1 VTVIP
6 DVSGG
11 SGMTGVLGLALQV
24 GRTPAAELDLGAM
37 LSGVCAGLPAALGV
51 SGAVIVLAEPPD
63 PVSGAVFG
71 SDEASARL
79 GLLQHRAGSGPAL
92 GAARSGRAMVTPDLT
107 RIGPPELAA
116 AAADTGLVV
125 SVAVPLALDGHAV
138 GGLQLLGHPGV
149 RMDSHLADELSPL
162 VEALSARLAD
172 VRELSRCR
180 AAVARSTAER
190 ERSTPVEQATG
201 MLAERYRT
209 DVEEAG
215 RYLRSQAG
223 NTGRELAETAA
234 AVIER
239 RDGDGAVAPTVPGP
253 REGGPGERVEPGPPA
268 GTGGHRRAG
277 AAPPEDLRAREDR
290 FREARSRAAEPRR
303 PRDLRPEGR
312 VGPHPPLP
320 LPLAEQS
327 GPAQPAPAQPGPAR
341 PAPAE
346 ARAAGA
352 PPQPRSVEASATAET
367 QAITVRRPGGGPE
380 VPPGPRL
387 PQGSPVPPASDFPE
401 LLPRAHRGSRPAD
414 PWPDLARG
422 RPASRPHEG
431 PADAGPGPAPSSA
444 RPRARHRRTDD

>member
-11 SGMTGVLGLALQV
+11 SGVTGVLGLALQV
-24 GRTPAAELDLGAM
+24 GRTPAADLDLGAM

-92 GAARSGRAMVTPDLT
+92 GAVRSGRAMITPDLT

-125 SVAVPLALDGHAV
+125 SVAVPLALDGHPV
-138 GGLQLLGHPGV
+138 GGLQLLGQPGV

-162 VEALSARLAD
+162 VEALAARLAD

-180 AAVARSTAER
+180 ARSTAER
-190 ERSTPVEQATG
+190 ERSAPVEQATG

-223 NTGRELAETAA
+223 RTGRELAEMAA

-239 RDGDGAVAPTVPGP
+239 RDGDGALAPGAVPEP
-253 REGGPGERVEPGPPA
+253 REGGPGERVESASPA
-268 GTGGHRRAG
+268 GTGGHRNEVRPAG
-277 AAPPEDLRAREDR
+277 EAPPVDLRAREDR

-303 PRDLRPEGR
+303 SRDSRPEGR
-312 VGPHPPLP
+312 LGPHPPSP
-320 LPLAEQS
+320 VQPGPVQA
-327 GPAQPAPAQPGPAR
+327 GPAQAGAGR
-341 PAPAE
+341 PVP
-346 ARAAGA
+346 AGA
-352 PPQPRSVEASATAET
+352 PPEPRSVEASATAET

-380 VPPGPRL
+380 DRPGPRP

-401 LLPRAHRGSRPAD
+401 LLPRAHAGLRPAD

-422 RPASRPHEG
+422 RPASRPHER
-431 PADAGPGPAPSSA
+431 PADAGPGSAPSSA

>member
-1 VTVIP
+1 MTVIP

-11 SGMTGVLGLALQV
+11 SGVTGVLGLALQV
-24 GRTPAAELDLGAM
+24 GRTPAADLDLGAM
-37 LSGVCAGLPAALGV
+37 LSGVCASLPAALGV

-79 GLLQHRAGSGPAL
+79 GLLQHRAGSGPVL
-92 GAARSGRAMVTPDLT
+92 GALRSGRAMVTPDLT

-116 AAADTGLVV
+116 AAADAGLVV
-125 SVAVPLALDGHAV
+125 SVAVPLALDGHV
-138 GGLQLLGHPGV
+138 IGGLQLLGHPGV

-180 AAVARSTAER
+180 AAAARSTAGR
-190 ERSTPVEQATG
+190 ERSAPVEQAMG

-209 DVEEAG
+209 DIEEAG

-223 NTGRELAETAA
+223 NTGRELAEMAA

-253 REGGPGERVEPGPPA
+253 REGGPGERVEPAPPA
-268 GTGGHRRAG
+268 GTGGHRRAVRP
-277 AAPPEDLRAREDR
+277 ADEAPPEDLRAREDR
-290 FREARSRAAEPRR
+290 FREARSRGAEPRR
-303 PRDLRPEGR
+303 PRDTRAEGR
-312 VGPHPPLP
+312 PGPHSTL
-320 LPLAEQS
+320 
-327 GPAQPAPAQPGPAR
+327 PAQPGPAQPGTVR
-341 PAPAE
+341 PLPAE

-352 PPQPRSVEASATAET
+352 PPQPRSGEASATAQT

-387 PQGSPVPPASDFPE
+387 PQGSLVPPASDFPE
-401 LLPRAHRGSRPAD
+401 LLPRALGEPHPAE

-422 RPASRPHEG
+422 RPAPRPHEG
-431 PADAGPGPAPSSA
+431 LAEPGPGTAAPGA
-444 RPRARHRRTDD
+444 RPRARHRRDDD